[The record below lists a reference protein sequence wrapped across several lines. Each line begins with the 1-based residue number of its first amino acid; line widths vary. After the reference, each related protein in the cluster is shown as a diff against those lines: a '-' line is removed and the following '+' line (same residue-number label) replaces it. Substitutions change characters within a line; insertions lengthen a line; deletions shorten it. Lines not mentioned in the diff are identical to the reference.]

1 MDESD
6 YEEIISTLA
15 KCGRPDL
22 IATFN
27 EHIRRDYDYRP
38 TAKELREAKQDEE
51 DDSDISDLE
60 EEDLPVVKIDAN
72 GLFRLTDSD

>member
-6 YEEIISTLA
+6 YDEIISTLA

-22 IATFN
+22 IVSFK

-38 TAKELREAKQDEE
+38 TEKELREAQQDEQATKHGHKGAVWE
-51 DDSDISDLE
+51 DLE
-60 EEDLPVVKIDAN
+60 VVISKEGFYSLA
-72 GLFRLTDSD
+72 